1 MVHVLLMMVEM
12 ASVRTTLGMI
22 NSLPLLSLMV
32 QMPYDMS

>member
-1 MVHVLLMMVEM
+1 MVHVLLMMV

-32 QMPYDMS
+32 QVPYDMS